1 MKKLLLIAFLSG
13 ITATVF
19 AQHPPFYND
28 IQRFKKQDSLD
39 FPKKKSILFIG
50 SSSFTKWKD
59 VQDYFPSHRIIN
71 RGFGGSTLPDL
82 IRYTDDIVFRYH
94 PKQVVI
100 YCGEN
105 DVASSDTISAE
116 TAVNRFIVLF
126 NKIRSRYR
134 KIPVVYISMK
144 PSPSRER
151 FFPKMQAA
159 NSAIQQF
166 LSTKKRTVFVNVY
179 PLMLNEEGQPMK
191 EIFLDDMLHMNSKG
205 YLIWQKALEP
215 YLK

>member
-1 MKKLLLIAFLSG
+1 MKKLLLIAFLFG

-19 AQHPPFYND
+19 AQHLPFYND

-50 SSSFTKWKD
+50 SSSFTKWTD

-82 IRYTDDIVFRYH
+82 IRYTDDIVFPYK

-105 DVASSDTISAE
+105 DIASSDTISAE
-116 TAVNRFIVLF
+116 TVVNRFIMLF
-126 NKIRSRYR
+126 NKIRSRYS

-166 LSTKKRTVFVNVY
+166 LGTKKGTVFVNVY
-179 PLMLNEEGQPMK
+179 PLMLNGEGQPMK
-191 EIFLDDMLHMNSKG
+191 EIFLDDMLHMNGKG

>member
-19 AQHPPFYND
+19 AQQPPFYND

-151 FFPKMQAA
+151 LFPKMQAA

-179 PLMLNEEGQPMK
+179 PLMLNEEDQPMK

>member
-116 TAVNRFIVLF
+116 TVTNRFIVLF

-166 LSTKKRTVFVNVY
+166 LSTKKRTAFVNVY
-179 PLMLNEEGQPMK
+179 PLMLNGEGQPMK

>member
-1 MKKLLLIAFLSG
+1 MKKLLLLAFLFAISV
-13 ITATVF
+13 TVF

-28 IQRFKKQDSLD
+28 IQRFKKEDSLD

-59 VQDYFPSHRIIN
+59 VQDYFPSHHIIN

-82 IRYTDDIVFRYH
+82 IRYTDDIVY
-94 PKQVVI
+94 PYNPEQIVI

-105 DVASSDTISAE
+105 DIASSDTISAE
-116 TAVNRFIVLF
+116 TVVNRFIVLF
-126 NKIRSRYR
+126 DKIRSRYR

-144 PSPSRER
+144 PSPSREK

-159 NSAIQQF
+159 NSAIRDF
-166 LSTKKRTVFVNVY
+166 LSTKKRTAFVNVY
-179 PLMLNEEGQPMK
+179 PLMLNGEGQPMK

>member
-13 ITATVF
+13 VAVTVF

-50 SSSFTKWKD
+50 SSSFTKWTD

-82 IRYTDDIVFRYH
+82 IRYTDDIVFPYK
-94 PKQVVI
+94 PKQIVI

-105 DVASSDTISAE
+105 DIASSDTISAE
-116 TAVNRFIVLF
+116 TVVNRFMVLF
-126 NKIRSRYR
+126 DKIRSRYR
-134 KIPVVYISMK
+134 KIPLVYISMK

-166 LSTKKRTVFVNVY
+166 LSSKKRTAFVNVY
-179 PLMLNEEGQPMK
+179 PLMLNGEGQPVK
-191 EIFLDDMLHMNSKG
+191 EIFLNDMLHMNSKG